1 MKDFIEPI
9 ATITSTSGLKGN
21 VKLKPLS
28 RYFDTYINKNNLFLG
43 KSSSSLIDCLLENI
57 KGEGKA
63 RTFKIKKYNSVKMA
77 KKLIGM
83 NIYVKPNEEDA
94 INYISKDLLNF
105 EVITDKGY
113 KVGILKD
120 VMWLQNNDIYVVQ
133 SNKKEFLIPVIPE
146 FIKKVNFSDNTIIVK
161 PVEGLFD

>member
-1 MKDFIEPI
+1 
-9 ATITSTSGLKGN
+9 
-21 VKLKPLS
+21 
-28 RYFDTYINKNNLFLG
+28 
-43 KSSSSLIDCLLENI
+43 
-57 KGEGKA
+57 
-63 RTFKIKKYNSVKMA
+63 MA